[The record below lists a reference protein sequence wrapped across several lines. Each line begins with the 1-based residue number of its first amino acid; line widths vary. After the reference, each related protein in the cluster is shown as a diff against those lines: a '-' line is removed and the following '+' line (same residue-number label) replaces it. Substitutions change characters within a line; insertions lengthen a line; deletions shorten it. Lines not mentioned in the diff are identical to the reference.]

1 MGYAFLIR
9 PQFVSGANLLK
20 GDKTVTKNRT
30 LYLTYTAL
38 LTALAIILSYFP
50 EIPLAFFAPW
60 LKLDFSFTP
69 MLLAG
74 FALGPVAG
82 LITLSLTNLAHL
94 LGSTTAGVGELANM
108 IVGAS
113 YLLPAMLLYRANKTQ
128 KNALIGMGI
137 GIVLMTIAGIFSNMY
152 ILMPFFFGERLAEFD
167 MANYVATGVI
177 PFNLV
182 KGGVNSLI
190 VYVLYKRLSR
200 LLKEVENSFARKH

>member
-1 MGYAFLIR
+1 M
-9 PQFVSGANLLK
+9 
-20 GDKTVTKNRT
+20 TKNRT

-82 LITLSLTNLAHL
+82 LITLTLTNLAHL
-94 LGSTTAGVGELANM
+94 LGSTTAGVGEIANM

-113 YLLPAMLLYRANKTQ
+113 YLLPAMLMYRANRTQ
-128 KNALIGMGI
+128 KTALIGMGI
-137 GIVLMTIAGIFSNMY
+137 GIVLMVIAGVLSNMY
-152 ILMPFFFGERLAEFD
+152 ILMPFFFGEKLAEFD

-177 PFNLV
+177 PFNLI
-182 KGGVNSLI
+182 KGGVNSLL
-190 VYVLYKRLSR
+190 VYLLYKRLSL
-200 LLKEVENSFARKH
+200 LLKNVENSFAHKHTQRG

>member
-1 MGYAFLIR
+1 M
-9 PQFVSGANLLK
+9 LK